1 MFDVYVYFCVTRFSL
16 NICDTHHMYSC
27 DRSRRVECRLSAIN
41 NNYKSPFDFFL
52 GTSLVS
58 LLIAWICVEA
68 ETAYV

>member
-1 MFDVYVYFCVTRFSL
+1 MFDVYVHFCVTRFSL
-16 NICDTHHMYSC
+16 NNILYSC